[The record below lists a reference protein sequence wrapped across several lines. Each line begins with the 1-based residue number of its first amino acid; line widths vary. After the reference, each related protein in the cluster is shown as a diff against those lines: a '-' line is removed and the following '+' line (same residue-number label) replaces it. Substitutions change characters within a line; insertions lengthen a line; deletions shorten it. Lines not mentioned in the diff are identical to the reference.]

1 MGVFWVLEWIP
12 VSALKWIKS
21 HWKDELGAVFITR
34 ELIRLIHGVLEPHM
48 RCRQTSLCSLGL
60 LPLAELLKIDKG
72 CSESLLLTT
81 MKRFYRVGEDLFQNN
96 NAFLSILVFVYT
108 GDWTRFWDN
117 MSWKVFI
124 LLDNKWQ
131 HTRSWG
137 KNIPYVVLFQ
147 QEITISLLLKNT
159 PADFFRRQ
167 LLFVFVAHSSATE
180 SARFY
185 YCIV

>member
-34 ELIRLIHGVLEPHM
+34 ELVRLIHGVLEPHM

-60 LPLAELLKIDKG
+60 LPLAESLKIDKG

-147 QEITISLLLKNT
+147 QEITISLLLKILQQIFLGGSSYLCLL
-159 PADFFRRQ
+159 PIAVRLKVPDFIT
-167 LLFVFVAHSSATE
+167 V
-180 SARFY
+180 
-185 YCIV
+185 